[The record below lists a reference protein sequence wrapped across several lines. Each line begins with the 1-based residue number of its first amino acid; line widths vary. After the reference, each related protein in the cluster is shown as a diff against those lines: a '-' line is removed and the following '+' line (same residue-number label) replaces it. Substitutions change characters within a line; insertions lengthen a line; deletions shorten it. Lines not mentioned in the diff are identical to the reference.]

1 MDFNLQKYSID
12 VKQYRK
18 SHNLTQKD
26 FAEQLQ
32 LENHTLISLFEQGKR
47 APSKDVFATYC
58 NITGHKSEEYWET
71 VNEKPSAYLMGNIAP
86 EDNDN
91 LESVLEKI
99 GMREYLFA
107 LYDRIKQ

>member
-58 NITGHKSEEYWET
+58 NIT
-71 VNEKPSAYLMGNIAP
+71 
-86 EDNDN
+86 
-91 LESVLEKI
+91 
-99 GMREYLFA
+99 
-107 LYDRIKQ
+107 